1 MPRALIIVLD
11 SVGIGGAEDA
21 AAYGDAGADTVGH
34 IAEACARG
42 EGDRAR
48 LREGPLHLPNLVA
61 FGLGLACEAST
72 GRMPPNLEPFG
83 EPAGRWGYGVE
94 TSRGK
99 DTPSGHWEIAGV
111 PVDFDWGYFP
121 NSEPAFPPELT
132 KALIAEAQL
141 PGILGDR
148 HASGT
153 AILDELGAEHIRT
166 AKPIC
171 YTSVD
176 SVFQIAAHEEA
187 FGLER
192 LYEVCRV
199 ARRLCDPYRIGRV
212 IARPFVGSPAT
223 GFTRTPN
230 RKDFSTPPPA
240 DTILDVATKAGRAV
254 VTVGKIGDIFAH
266 RGTGE
271 EVKPAGNDACL
282 SAALA
287 ALGRLADGGFIFAN
301 LVDFDSDYGHR
312 RDVAG
317 LCGGARGLRPPRAR
331 DLGGARAQRPRDHH
345 RRPRQRSDLAR
356 HRPHP
361 RAHPD
366 PRLRP
371 RPRRRRD
378 RPPRDAC
385 RHRRDRR
392 GASRPADA
400 RSGKELELIAAVI
413 PGLAKREPGTHHHL
427 RRRTRAIA

>member
-1 MPRALIIVLD
+1 MPRVLIIVLD

-21 AAYGDAGADTVGH
+21 GSYGDAGADTLGH
-34 IAEACARG
+34 IAEACARA
-42 EGDRAR
+42 EGDRVG

-61 FGLGLACEAST
+61 LGIGLAGEAST
-72 GRMPPNLEPFG
+72 GRLPPNLEPFG

-121 NSEPAFPPELT
+121 NREPAFPPELT
-132 KALIAEAQL
+132 SALVREARL

-153 AILDELGAEHIRT
+153 QILDDLGAEHIRT

-192 LYEVCRV
+192 LYAVCRV
-199 ARRLCDPYRIGRV
+199 ARILCDPYRIGRV
-212 IARPFVGSPAT
+212 IARPFVGSPGT
-223 GFTRTPN
+223 GFIRTAH
-230 RKDFSTPPPA
+230 RKDFSAPPPA
-240 DTILDVATKAGRAV
+240 DTILDVAAEAGRAV

-282 SAALA
+282 SAALVA
-287 ALGRLADGGFIFAN
+287 VAGLADGGLVFAN
-301 LVDFDSDYGHR
+301 LVDFDTEYGHR

-317 LCGGARGLRPPRAR
+317 YAAALEAF
-331 DLGGARAQRPRDHH
+331 
-345 RRPRQRSDLAR
+345 
-356 HRPHP
+356 
-361 RAHPD
+361 
-366 PRLRP
+366 
-371 RPRRRRD
+371 
-378 RPPRDAC
+378 
-385 RHRRDRR
+385 DRR
-392 GASRPADA
+392 VPEIWAALKPGDLVIITADHGNDPTWRGTDHTREHTPILA
-400 RSGKELELIAAVI
+400 FG
-413 PGLAKREPGTHHHL
+413 PGLGHGPIGRRATLADIGATVAAHLGLPPLGAGTPWG
-427 RRRTRAIA
+427 